1 MADIMADK
9 GVTLLRD
16 YNGNDVTSKIDRLLK
31 DVQNNPKL
39 QAVKTS
45 LPAFIRYVDTMD
57 SFATLV
63 KTNFDMKKTLME
75 NLEAILE
82 KYYSVTMTQN
92 PVQVVLEQI
101 KEVDGTPYNEAQ
113 QKAKQKLLQWA
124 DKYIGDNTLEHKW
137 EKSDYFTIIGKAGTG
152 KTTVAR
158 QFMYEAIQKYYA
170 KYNRLPNICACA
182 LSHKAKEVL
191 ANSLSPLQR
200 LYNGREGKDGIM
212 QFKALTGALGGR
224 TTQYVNEEGVVDT
237 ATVFGDAN
245 LENAIAVANI
255 ILVDECSMVSPTYFR
270 YIQEK
275 RQSGSMLIFLGDNG
289 QLMPIISENNKKEE
303 IEAAKKCFE
312 ENYAPVS
319 NDNISNGNY
328 QNIQSVNGNSFTFLG
343 IPKTKE
349 EVDNYPNAAILTERV
364 RSGEGHPLLE
374 FADHFWNVDAN
385 DPNAWWETST
395 LPTKITK
402 DGAFIKSKSEDE
414 VIEKA
419 SDLFERAIREGDPN
433 MVQYCCYD
441 NATVDHFN
449 NEIHK
454 LMGKRLG
461 KEDYE
466 NLPFFEGEPVYL
478 SAANISNNNSRGVIT
493 EVSPLMDATDEWVG
507 ISRGKEIINDNLK
520 DRKLSFKYV
529 VITFKGSNGE
539 LYKSRFIPE
548 IKDSNENEVN
558 FSAFMGAINA
568 LKSEINDYNQQ
579 INTAQ
584 SKEAKDD
591 ILSKRKAT
599 EFAFTRLLNRYGMN
613 EKAYKNSDGGREF
626 SYTPVLRH
634 GYASTIHRVQG
645 STFETVIVNFDDL
658 YNYKGILGQNF
669 PKAVYTAVTRASHV
683 CVVIDNDNNI
693 PPMNQ
698 NLTDVVDY
706 VKNNRTSRNPNS
718 GDIPTES
725 EAMQLNKAS
734 LLYHDKLDK
743 SKVGS
748 MPWFESVQQNI
759 EKLKETMKGNPN
771 EDYGFISVEFLDNLA
786 KTAQKLVQSGISYTD
801 KLDFNVAGQ
810 YAAHN
815 ASINIT
821 PDSPVQEVYTCVHE
835 ILHLVSKYA
844 IDVQNYTKTLSIN
857 SDKINADE
865 FNQIIDAA
873 NRLGTAFKVFKKY
886 RYRSLSN
893 EEISATEYATKN
905 VAEFIAELSNPVV
918 HNAIQKID
926 ETQGTGLIAEIKD
939 ILNKVIEWFSNN
951 LRKLFKKKANEPEI
965 KSLMDF
971 TKKALNDLVLASNK
985 DSFNLYTAM
994 SRVIQSNNAMFEN
1007 NSAVNNALRHIIEE
1021 RENEDGTVTLTKKTK
1036 YDDKIKNPPVIPS
1049 FIKDLK
1055 GTLITLNDKKTHN
1068 DKHYYISNV
1077 VYRPQVSEYLKKD
1090 RNHFELT
1097 LTPVNDLTMGLN
1109 AVKKSIDG
1117 LGEVYALKD
1126 TEKIYNDTNLS
1137 DLYLDYKLE
1146 NKAKQEDERIT
1157 EVKKIVNKYDL
1168 QSNEGSMDFSMVY
1181 PMVSEELFRQLY
1193 DYFALDAPFTDDQ
1206 WLQLAKEMKV
1216 KLDYGKSLSSMGI
1229 EVTSIADIENNAT
1242 NPAKIKAYRVKSVD
1256 GYDPQTAFNNK
1267 IMGNPF
1273 LRWFGVKEKL
1283 KKEGVSDEEIDN
1295 HPMLLSAKRA
1305 DQDQFVHWLISGDSN
1320 GNTRATKALRDA
1332 YLSIIED
1339 AANNKANNQ
1348 IMYYLDT
1355 HPYTSHAAAIQA
1367 IINNWD
1373 SIKSEVE
1380 PFNKMNREIHDE
1392 EIDIW
1397 YGKGTSD
1404 QNYSNGDLSNFAN
1417 RPFYVPDGERF
1428 SVNGHTIIFKG
1439 TFPTVEHAFQYA
1451 KSYYANGSY
1460 ANREIVKK
1468 IQPDGGKTV
1477 SAAEAKYLGGQL
1489 QGLDEEAWN
1498 RDKLQIMQK
1507 LMYYSFSQNEA
1518 ERRKLVNTG
1527 RAKLTHKLGTKGWDK
1542 LFPTALT
1549 NVRSI
1554 FQKEYAKPI
1563 VHLYNGKWSRKYVQ
1577 NHPEKVFLFG
1587 DNLEDA
1593 KSGYIPTETQAVI
1606 RGLDNAIGIPT
1617 KRNRRKD
1624 NSSYFNNNDLE
1635 EFKKYVDDAIQK
1647 ALESGKEIVIPND
1660 GIGTGKAELPT
1671 RAPEL
1676 YSYLM
1681 SKLKSLNDNSNQFE
1695 GHKGKQMFLPAYDN
1709 KSGDNAIST
1718 ALQGY
1723 NIHSGGAVGADS
1735 IWEQITTRYGAS
1747 YKGYYIEDPN
1757 NPNNKPPKGNIK
1769 VIWCNNEEE
1778 VEQKTTPTTVGVIK
1792 SDALTIL
1799 GLAAERLSRNV
1810 AKMASNK
1817 DAQYAYNLIL
1827 RDYVQV
1833 IKSDQVIAVGELSLA
1848 TNQVAGGTGYAVEM
1862 AKVLNISG
1870 NPRPIY
1876 VFNTLDEKW
1885 YKCSNDTSY
1894 GVTFFESA
1902 VPTLTKNTACIGTR
1916 GPLDDRNQ
1924 HVFASTWKQ
1933 AMEDVVN
1940 KTILRDTKMEDW
1952 DSVLPTLS
1960 KSDRERLANNLD
1972 SQGNTAKSDFN
1983 DYLTDE
1989 SKNNV
1994 VEVTTN
2000 AEGITEYSIR
2010 RVSKDMTE
2018 ENKTLTVRSGTAL
2031 FNELM
2036 NHQAKRG
2043 DIVRVQTDKSLIMR
2057 TIDSIESDGTN
2068 LIIHYSSKQTINYSG
2083 IKLRS
2088 NSPSQLTANIKELK
2102 AAQDK
2107 KQSLKQQLGSDVYAQ
2122 RVKYIARRLRNYVL
2136 KLKDRAVAAK
2146 AESNGQTLDE
2156 NASIADTLNFFGY
2169 DRVKAGFKHSIAK
2182 HLPENVKGG
2191 EEEKALAKDDVI
2203 SGWATNAVEKG
2214 IFNDIEEAKN
2224 YYSQNVFD
2232 VKMEANRQIVSDE
2245 NFDTFFVDTL
2255 VQFSRDN
2262 DVDIDIYTVEK
2273 KKDKATTHTE
2283 KSETQLSDS
2292 DSTIKDAEYETVEKW
2307 QVGETHALSSA
2318 STRLKNFL
2326 NSVPL
2331 RGKDGKIK
2339 LDDIS
2344 EPIFLPANR
2353 VYNQMQDLMHD
2364 CFTFTDLMDKL
2375 KKMGKNSPIYK
2386 SIYELLA
2393 NDTIS
2398 KDDKS
2403 DKWNGQLKKI
2413 GNQIGTELFILL
2425 NNEEIEYENWYTDY
2439 LGKGDERIK
2448 RFNVK
2453 YENPA
2458 NAAKDTLSIVT
2469 RNANEGVSY
2478 VSAKHNQPQF
2488 NKRNLGK
2495 DSITKDEANVYS
2507 AWMGVIYN
2515 YSSASEGYFSDLL
2528 GKDFDNIEKYKN
2540 RVNSDKVKG
2549 DIKAIR
2555 NILWSLGYTI
2565 DEEDLMDNFN
2575 NTSERS
2581 FPMVDIC
2588 NAIQSFM
2595 QRFQAALKAA
2605 RTKKGKA
2612 SPDDVTNL
2620 AKYLETKEGKSLMYT
2635 LCTVCPMTSKVADK
2649 QSVTYINGNNYPK
2662 FKPVSSLGSL
2672 LKHIKDP
2679 NKERRERYIQEQFKN
2694 ISWFY
2699 STGNIDEI
2707 REKLNNLSVSDN
2719 LDKALIADILND
2731 LAGDVNEDAINKKI
2745 SLLSAETKGKLI
2757 NERHP
2762 SDSIVTV
2769 PKWNNVTIQK
2779 IMDSQVI
2786 ANKVKRHR
2794 IVAFNKN
2801 GYFKWDK
2808 DDFSLMALD
2817 KFYQYDSTDSAYA
2830 DFLMPIY
2837 SDAGVMEFIT
2847 LPKVGNPAAD
2857 YESRINACVDSLMM
2871 SYRQEL
2877 GRIKL
2882 IKERKQ
2888 WRLDSVEAFNA
2899 FMSNKS
2905 RESLANDN
2913 QKACYDD
2920 YVEQANRTSKESVQ
2934 VTDGY
2939 YYSLPIQN
2947 LEDVESLKWNGSK
2960 WVLETSKDG
2969 QGKYFN
2975 FFSFLY
2981 KYAPNIESESLSES
2995 QVRNYVMEE
3004 LKTEALR
3011 LQDVVDNN
3019 KYGHYDVQKKYAK
3032 KERDKYTSYRR
3043 SKDETHNRN
3052 IFDRLFEF
3060 TCENMCAHIAI
3071 VEMTVTDMAQYKDA
3085 IDFQKRFKEVYAGTK
3100 RLNTTYHP
3108 IMNPYAREDY
3118 AQILLKD
3125 IFRKNRNTGDFE
3137 ALVRASDL
3145 PKAQKEWLIK
3155 TYGKINL
3162 TDAQSYRSL
3171 SSMRAVM
3178 SMSGEWRK
3186 SYDKIFDKLEKGE
3199 QLTMK
3204 ELQTFFQPRKPFV
3217 FTHKFVD
3224 AKNSADKQHNDKM
3237 KIGFQIKNSEFLLMY
3252 IYSQTNTLK
3261 GVNGAAIR
3269 GLNQFM
3275 EDNRLDCIHFNSGI
3289 KVGGQGA
3296 IDIDNAQLE
3305 SRIKEVNPRE
3315 YDMEDITE
3323 RRKYYDALEKSVRD
3337 AAENGTID
3345 QEEYQ
3350 RVKETVKQRPTERW
3364 RYENLYKEAFQKEQD
3379 RIFEDTQKLLYKISG
3394 LVKHNKE
3401 YDSNNNEIKETDDEK
3416 LARLKAAN
3424 PEFINIIPYSEY
3436 GIISSTPEHFMGKKQ
3451 KLGTQLMRL
3460 LTSDNL
3466 GTTYKVKAGGQE
3478 LSLDGKHV
3486 FYHLSKLLA
3495 AKALIHHDKID
3506 QTFKND
3512 DDLLAYLLK
3521 QMQGNDKYSPATMD
3535 AIQYKN
3541 ENGKLV
3547 LLGDNVVRKQI
3558 ESLLNSFIREE
3569 INDVELD
3576 GGTCI
3581 QVTAALSDDLKIK
3594 YTKDAQ
3600 GNRIKYWECR
3610 MPIALKEVY
3619 NLAADEKGFLSV
3631 ENLMNNKLINQATK
3645 EKLLKCIGCRVPT
3658 ESKHSIQHLKCV
3670 EFLPSNSGSCIM
3682 LPYEITKTSGADFDI
3697 DKLYLWRYS
3706 FEMVEM
3712 EHDGRKIK
3720 IPKYVDYANEEIHK
3734 MSEKQINNAIIDL
3747 FWTVLEHPAS
3757 AMQELIPN
3765 SYDNTQKAAYIG
3777 TLFHGEGYNK
3787 VIERKFNE
3795 SEEEKAKQDPDYVKR
3810 EYTQKNKLKFLQEM
3824 DIDTLQ
3830 SWYSIGLNRC
3840 SLLNQT
3846 YFFDLNSKGKGML
3859 GIMAVNN
3866 VFLSLLQH
3874 TKVSVR
3880 PQYAV
3885 TINGHTPYKL
3895 YERTVNKDGEKYLS
3909 SLTLSEF
3916 LAAAPDSAKDPTLV
3930 FLGINNQNVNALVG
3944 AALLNYDIQDIALM
3958 FNHPVLKEFFSDV
3971 KAGARLTANDV
3982 AMKIIRM
3989 FTPEEDGIYD
3999 YENTHPLLKQA
4010 LSYDETG
4017 ETYKNKQ
4024 GKDVPIREL
4033 HPHDTSGLKEFDI
4046 SMDDLLGESDPNDI
4060 SDDSKI
4066 KILVAFY
4073 KMFQVGSA
4081 LNNLAQVTRQDST
4094 SGSTSAT
4101 MSGDIS
4107 KWQKIKRVMKE
4118 LTYKDSPLNI
4128 GGALLDT
4135 TPLSDDIDPN
4145 DEATRKSLIDNIGNE
4160 HDNPLGYIQVQLTYG
4175 LMNAFKYGKNRLP
4188 NFSPFLM
4195 KCYETL
4201 AETTPY
4207 GYLNEDV
4214 IELLVNDFLK
4224 WKLSNIPFFG
4234 SQMVEIKNQ
4243 KTGNTESYYMP
4254 LEQKMSIIVNE
4265 TWEDINTVK
4274 MEYNL
4279 ANNKLL
4285 NSLKTNKLGVIILE
4299 DAGQL
4304 TQEEKKDLTEAWEDL
4319 LNSPY
4324 DRVRMLGYNLIRYSF
4339 YRNTMKF
4346 APDGFGHL
4354 CPDVRKTIP
4363 GYVQAMEESLTQKE
4377 DGYAAFLSRFVANNA
4392 KYLQTTKKRN
4402 LRDDQESWIQES
4414 NMPEQDLVKAEREMQ
4429 SDDVWNQDDVE
4440 YSGFDEE
4447 ASFEDA
4453 KSADIGK
4460 SYSFV
4465 LRGTETE
4472 KEEYYKLM
4480 PAQIV
4485 PTTNLYEWERYES
4498 DGTVVTEVNTVD
4510 SKTNDFTYYPQKDD
4524 ADILPFIE
4532 TTDNAWQT
4540 NSYKK
4545 STFPFVGMETE
4556 TAERDMYDELQE
4568 LKDKGQLISTT
4579 NIC

>member
-1 MADIMADK
+1 MVDIMADK

-200 LYNGREGKDGIM
+200 LYKGGSGSDGSLT
-212 QFKALTGALGGR
+212 FKALTGALGGKTAKYVTQEGEVG
-224 TTQYVNEEGVVDT
+224 TTTIIDET
-237 ATVFGDAN
+237 N
-245 LENAIAVANI
+245 LEGAITSADIV
-255 ILVDECSMVSPTYFR
+255 LVDECSMVSPTYFR

-275 RQSGSMLIFLGDNG
+275 RQSGSMLIFLGDSG

-319 NDNISNGNY
+319 NDDISNGNY

-349 EVDNYPNAAILTERV
+349 EVDNYPNAAMLTERV

-402 DGAFIKSKSEDE
+402 DGAFIKSQSEEE

-419 SDLFERAIREGDPN
+419 QDLFARGIQQSDPN
-433 MVQYCCYD
+433 MIQYCCYD
-441 NATVDHFN
+441 NATVDDFN
-449 NEIHK
+449 ERMHE
-454 LMGKRLG
+454 LMGNKLG
-461 KEDYE
+461 KQDYE
-466 NLPFFEGEPVYL
+466 GLPFFEGEPVYL
-478 SAANISNNNSRGVIT
+478 SETNISNNNSRGVIT
-493 EVSPLMDATDEWVG
+493 EVSPLLDATDEWVG

-520 DRKLSFKYV
+520 DRNLSFKYV
-529 VITFKGSNGE
+529 EITFKGNNGE
-539 LYKSRFIPE
+539 IYKSRYIPSTV
-548 IKDSNENEVN
+548 KDTAGNDVDNLQ
-558 FSAFMGAINA
+558 AFMDAVDAYKKELDETDEAI
-568 LKSEINDYNQQ
+568 
-579 INTAQ
+579 
-584 SKEAKDD
+584 
-591 ILSKRKAT
+591 RKASDGT
-599 EFAFTRLLNRYGMN
+599 LKHQLEWQRAGQESAYTRLLSKYGMSV
-613 EKAYKNSDGGREF
+613 KTYKTANGGREYQ
-626 SYTPVLRH
+626 YTPVLRH

-645 STFETVIVNFDDL
+645 STFETVIVNYDDL
-658 YNYKGILGQNF
+658 YKFKKKLGQNF

-786 KTAQKLVQSGISYTD
+786 KTAQKLAQSGISYTD

-886 RYRSLSN
+886 RYSSLSN
-893 EEISATEYATKN
+893 EEINATEYATKN

-994 SRVIQSNNAMFEN
+994 SRVIQSNNAIFEN
-1007 NSAVNNALRHIIEE
+1007 NSAVTNALGRIIEE
-1021 RENEDGTVTLTKKTK
+1021 KENEDGTVTLTKKTK

-1055 GTLITLNDKKTHN
+1055 GTLITLS
-1068 DKHYYISNV
+1068 DKHYYVSNV

-1109 AVKKSIDG
+1109 AIKKSIDG

-1168 QSNEGSMDFSMVY
+1168 QSNEGNIDFSMTY
-1181 PMVSEELFRQLY
+1181 PMVSEGLFYNLY
-1193 DYFALDAPFTDDQ
+1193 DHLAYNSPFTDDQ

-1242 NPAKIKAYRVKSVD
+1242 NPTKIKAYRVKSVD

-1273 LRWFGVKEKL
+1273 SRWFGVKEEL
-1283 KKEGVSDEEIDN
+1283 KKEGVSEEEIDN
-1295 HPMLLSAKRA
+1295 HPRLLSAKRA
-1305 DQDQFVHWLISGDSN
+1305 DQNQFVNWLISGDNN

-1373 SIKSEVE
+1373 SIKSEVK
-1380 PFNKMNREIHDE
+1380 PFNK
-1392 EIDIW
+1392 
-1397 YGKGTSD
+1397 
-1404 QNYSNGDLSNFAN
+1404 Q
-1417 RPFYVPDGERF
+1417 
-1428 SVNGHTIIFKG
+1428 
-1439 TFPTVEHAFQYA
+1439 
-1451 KSYYANGSY
+1451 GS
-1460 ANREIVKK
+1460 
-1468 IQPDGGKTV
+1468 
-1477 SAAEAKYLGGQL
+1477 S
-1489 QGLDEEAWN
+1489 
-1498 RDKLQIMQK
+1498 
-1507 LMYYSFSQNEA
+1507 
-1518 ERRKLVNTG
+1518 
-1527 RAKLTHKLGTKGWDK
+1527 
-1542 LFPTALT
+1542 
-1549 NVRSI
+1549 
-1554 FQKEYAKPI
+1554 KPI
-1563 VHLYNGKWSRKYVQ
+1563 RNS
-1577 NHPEKVFLFG
+1577 
-1587 DNLEDA
+1587 A
-1593 KSGYIPTETQAVI
+1593 TQTV
-1606 RGLDNAIGIPT
+1606 
-1617 KRNRRKD
+1617 
-1624 NSSYFNNNDLE
+1624 
-1635 EFKKYVDDAIQK
+1635 V
-1647 ALESGKEIVIPND
+1647 
-1660 GIGTGKAELPT
+1660 
-1671 RAPEL
+1671 
-1676 YSYLM
+1676 
-1681 SKLKSLNDNSNQFE
+1681 SN
-1695 GHKGKQMFLPAYDN
+1695 
-1709 KSGDNAIST
+1709 T
-1718 ALQGY
+1718 LQGY

-1735 IWEQITTRYGAS
+1735 IWKQITTRYGAS
-1747 YKGYYIEDPN
+1747 YKGYYVEDPN
-1757 NPNNKPPKGNIK
+1757 NPNNKPPEGNIK

-1817 DAQYAYNLIL
+1817 DTQYAYNLIL

-1848 TNQVAGGTGYAVEM
+1848 TNQVKGGTGYAVEM

-1924 HVFASTWKQ
+1924 HVFASAWKQ

-1952 DSVLPTLS
+1952 DAVLPTLS

-1972 SQGNTAKSDFN
+1972 SQGNTAKSDFD

-2000 AEGITEYSIR
+2000 AEGITEYNIR

-2018 ENKTLTVRSGTAL
+2018 ENKTLTVRGGTAL

-2043 DIVRVQTDKSLIMR
+2043 DIIRVQTDKSLIMR
-2057 TIDSIESDGTN
+2057 TIDKIEGDGNGFTIYYLN
-2068 LIIHYSSKQTINYSG
+2068 KQTINYSG
-2083 IKLRS
+2083 TKLRS
-2088 NSPSQLTANIKELK
+2088 NSPSQLTANMKELK

-2169 DRVKAGFKHSIAK
+2169 DKVKAGFKHSIAK

-2191 EEEKALAKDDVI
+2191 EEEKALAKDNVI

-2393 NDTIS
+2393 NDTVS
-2398 KDDKS
+2398 KDNKS

-2515 YSSASEGYFSDLL
+2515 YTSSASKGYFSDLL
-2528 GKDFDNIEKYKN
+2528 GKDFDNIEEYKN

-2595 QRFQAALKAA
+2595 QRFKETIDTT
-2605 RTKKGKA
+2605 RKKTGKA

-2699 STGNIDEI
+2699 STGNVDEI
-2707 REKLNNLSVSDN
+2707 REKLIGIREELAIKTNVRDTAIINSILELLN
-2719 LDKALIADILND
+2719 ENDI
-2731 LAGDVNEDAINKKI
+2731 NEDAINKQI
-2745 SLLSAETKGKLI
+2745 SHLSAETKGKLI

-2888 WRLDSVEAFNA
+2888 WRLDSIEAFNA

-2920 YVEQANRTSKESVQ
+2920 YVEQANRTSKESIQ

-2981 KYAPNIESESLSES
+2981 KYAPNIENESLSES
-2995 QVRNYVMEE
+2995 QVRNYIMEE

-3071 VEMTVTDMAQYKDA
+3071 VEMTVTDMAQYQDA

-3108 IMNPYAREDY
+3108 ILNPYAREDY

-3178 SMSGEWRK
+3178 SMSGEWKK

-3217 FTHKFVD
+3217 FTHKLVD

-3350 RVKETVKQRPTERW
+3350 KVKETVKQRPTERW
-3364 RYENLYKEAFQKEQD
+3364 RYENLYKEAFQNEQD

-3777 TLFHGEGYNK
+3777 TLFHGESYNK

-3895 YERTVNKDGEKYLS
+3895 YERTVDKNGEKYLS

-3989 FTPEEDGIYD
+3989 FTPEEDGVYD

-4224 WKLSNIPFFG
+4224 WKLSNISFFG

-4453 KSADIGK
+4453 KSADTGK

-4545 STFPFVGMETE
+4545 STFTFVGMETK